1 MHMKLFLQEVASGHG
16 FKPEGNAVNDLA
28 AFQPLVET
36 ALQAEALGYVESV
49 VTHKESYTGQRS
61 IVLSSCVALPTQG
74 VRQPP
79 TSNNSFKADGCAAA

>member
-36 ALQAEALGYVESV
+36 ALQAEALDYVESV
-49 VTHKESYTGQRS
+49 VTHKESYTGQRFYS
-61 IVLSSCVALPTQG
+61 ALIVRGLTDSG
-74 VRQPP
+74 RE
-79 TSNNSFKADGCAAA
+79 AATNL